1 MSTTIIDHDDIG
13 EDGKVAVRVKWFR
26 FNQTNCG
33 GYFIRDE
40 MVCEDVFFQDI
51 SADRAIAR
59 ANAIFK
65 DGRDSCC
72 YCCGSRWD
80 MGINDDDG
88 TIEPKVYGQSIYSAT
103 ADIHMREVRL
113 HYLDGRVET
122 YKYGQPR
129 PPKLLSGEQ

>member
-13 EDGKVAVRVKWFR
+13 EDGKVSVRVKWFR
-26 FNQTNCG
+26 FNQNNSG

-59 ANAIFK
+59 AKAIFE
-65 DGRDSCC
+65 DGRDSYCP
-72 YCCGSRWD
+72 CCGERWD
-80 MGINDDDG
+80 TCIDDDDG
-88 TIEPKVYGQSIYSAT
+88 TIEPEVYGESIYSAKEDT
-103 ADIHMREVRL
+103 FMKEVRL

-129 PPKLLSGEQ
+129 PPKTT